1 MLMLSAGVGLWAFA
15 HFFKRLFPGLRARMG
30 RAGRAVIAVAVLC
43 SLGLMVFGYLRSETY
58 VLYAL
63 PLWSW
68 HLNNILMFIGL
79 VLIDSGKFQGVIR
92 TKVRHP
98 MLLAIVIWASAHLL
112 VNGDLASVIL
122 FGGMA
127 IWAVIEMF
135 VISNAEG
142 PWQPPARGRWSSD
155 LKLLGLASGLYVIF
169 VGVHIWL
176 GRTPVLWL

>member
-1 MLMLSAGVGLWAFA
+1 MG
-15 HFFKRLFPGLRARMG
+15 KRG
-30 RAGRAVIAVAVLC
+30 RVVIAIAILV
-43 SLGLMVFGYLRSETY
+43 SLGLMILGYLRAETR

-63 PLWSW
+63 PLWTW
-68 HLNNILMFIGL
+68 YLNNILMFIGL

-127 IWAVIEMF
+127 LWAVIEML
-135 VISNAEG
+135 VINNAEG
-142 PWQPPARGRWSSD
+142 PWQP
-155 LKLLGLASGLYVIF
+155 LGLASGLYVIF